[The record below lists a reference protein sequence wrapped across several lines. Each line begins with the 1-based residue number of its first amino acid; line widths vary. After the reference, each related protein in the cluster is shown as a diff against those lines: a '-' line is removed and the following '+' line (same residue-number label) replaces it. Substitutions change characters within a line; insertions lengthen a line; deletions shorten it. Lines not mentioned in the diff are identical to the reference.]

1 MSTFRHIIGS
11 VYKYIKMFLSKLRH
25 DAVSAYAANAAFFIL
40 VSIFPFLILTVTV
53 INAVL
58 PESYFTIAELMQGIP
73 QFLSDFLSKTLS
85 EAENAVNW
93 YCTFRRRNLNFMGGI
108 KRSVCTYVRTE
119 YNS

>member
-58 PESYFTIAELMQGIP
+58 PESYFTIALTAASPSTVTITTPAGAEIVA
-73 QFLSDFLSKTLS
+73 LS
-85 EAENAVNW
+85 EETTVLATV
-93 YCTFRRRNLNFMGGI
+93 
-108 KRSVCTYVRTE
+108 
-119 YNS
+119 